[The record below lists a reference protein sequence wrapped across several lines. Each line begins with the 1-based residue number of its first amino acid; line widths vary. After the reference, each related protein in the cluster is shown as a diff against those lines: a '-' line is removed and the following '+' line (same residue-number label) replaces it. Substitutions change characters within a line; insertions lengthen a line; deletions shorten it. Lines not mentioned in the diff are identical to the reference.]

1 MSRPDPCA
9 NETARWDARLRA
21 CDCSEAERE
30 AFAAWRSDPANA
42 ASYARLQAA
51 LATLR
56 DDRPMREEPAVRHR
70 LRRFGRIGLA
80 AALVA
85 GLSFAGWRHMHAQ
98 PDMVVSASAGTA
110 RTIRFADG
118 SAMLL
123 APGSKIRLHYASD
136 ARRATLLAGSAR
148 LLLANDQSRPFILY
162 AADRR
167 VTTPGSEL
175 SVGLVPGRVKI
186 GLLRGA
192 ARVHCW
198 HGLFPSDMN
207 LRVGQRLDAEIGSN
221 HARVE
226 TIT

>member
-1 MSRPDPCA
+1 MSRPDPCSA
-9 NETARWDARLRA
+9 ETARWDARLRA
-21 CDCSEAERE
+21 CDCSDAERE
-30 AFAAWRSDPANA
+30 AFAAWCSDPANA
-42 ASYARLQAA
+42 ASYARLQAGLAA
-51 LATLR
+51 LAA
-56 DDRPMREEPAVRHR
+56 DRAMLEEPAPRNR
-70 LRRFGRIGLA
+70 PWRFGRIGLA

-85 GLSFAGWRHMHAQ
+85 GLSFAGWRYTRPGA
-98 PDMVVSASAGTA
+98 DMVVSASAAA

-123 APGSKIRLHYASD
+123 APGSKIQLHYAKD

-148 LLLANDQSRPFILY
+148 LVLANDQSRPFVLY

-175 SVGLVPGRVKI
+175 SVRLVPGRVKI

-198 HGLFPSDMN
+198 HGLFPSEMR
-207 LRVGQRLDAEIGSN
+207 LRVGQRLDAEIGSD

>member
-1 MSRPDPCA
+1 MSRPDPCPG
-9 NETARWDARLRA
+9 ETARWDARLRA
-21 CDCSEAERE
+21 CDCSDADRE
-30 AFAAWRSDPANA
+30 AFAAWRSAPANA

-51 LATLR
+51 LASLNADHAVR
-56 DDRPMREEPAVRHR
+56 REPAVLHR
-70 LRRFGRIGLA
+70 PRRFGRIGLA

-85 GLSFAGWRHMHAQ
+85 GLSFAGWRYTR
-98 PDMVVSASAGTA
+98 PGTDMVVSASAAAA

-123 APGSKIRLHYASD
+123 APGSKIQLHYASD

-148 LLLANDQSRPFILY
+148 LMLAHDQSRPFILY

-175 SVGLVPGRVKI
+175 SVRLVPGRVKI
-186 GLLRGA
+186 GLLQGA

-198 HGLFPSDMN
+198 HGLFPSEMK
-207 LRVGQRLDAEIGSN
+207 LRVGQRLDAEIGSD

>member
-1 MSRPDPCA
+1 MSRPDPCPA
-9 NETARWDARLRA
+9 ETARWDARLRA
-21 CDCSEAERE
+21 CDCSDAERE

-51 LATLR
+51 LAILNADHAMR
-56 DDRPMREEPAVRHR
+56 DEPAPRHR
-70 LRRFGRIGLA
+70 PWRFGRIGLA

-85 GLSFAGWRHMHAQ
+85 GLSFAGWRYTRPG
-98 PDMVVSASAGTA
+98 PDMVVSASAAAA

-123 APGSKIRLHYASD
+123 APGSKIQLHYASD

-148 LLLANDQSRPFILY
+148 LVLANDQNRPFILY

-198 HGLFPSDMN
+198 HGLFPSEMR
-207 LRVGQRLDAEIGSN
+207 LRVGQRLDAEIGSD

>member
-1 MSRPDPCA
+1 M
-9 NETARWDARLRA
+9 L
-21 CDCSEAERE
+21 
-30 AFAAWRSDPANA
+30 
-42 ASYARLQAA
+42 
-51 LATLR
+51 
-56 DDRPMREEPAVRHR
+56 
-70 LRRFGRIGLA
+70 
-80 AALVA
+80 
-85 GLSFAGWRHMHAQ
+85 
-98 PDMVVSASAGTA
+98 VSASPTAA

-123 APGSKIRLHYASD
+123 APGSRIQVHYAAD

-148 LLLANDQSRPFILY
+148 LVLAPDQSRPFVLY

-175 SVGLVPGRVKI
+175 SVRLSAGRVKI
-186 GLLRGA
+186 GLLHGA

-198 HGLFPSDMN
+198 HGLFPSNMK
-207 LRVGQRLDAEIGSN
+207 LREGQRLDAEIGSN